1 MKKSRSNAL
10 WFGFDYFQI
19 TLLYLPVQLLYSSA
33 GFCQSF
39 HSLIYRSFVQR
50 YYSVLAGEFTGKLS
64 NSPLSRC
71 YILSLRLR
79 DPSFINNQMLN
90 ALIEINDWLVW
101 MEIDCVTRLCRV
113 PSSPISS
120 SESRD
125 LINLYFQLN
134 KLKIF
139 IDKTMICYPWYFN
152 YLIPS
157 HRHVAEIGLEAEK
170 CIP

>member
-1 MKKSRSNAL
+1 MKCTDVYATISDPT
-10 WFGFDYFQI
+10 WYDH
-19 TLLYLPVQLLYSSA
+19 VSSFA
-33 GFCQSF
+33 
-39 HSLIYRSFVQR
+39 RQR
-50 YYSVLAGEFTGKLS
+50 YWSVLACEFTGKLS
-64 NSPLSRC
+64 NPPLSRC

-79 DPSFINNQMLN
+79 DPSFINNQLLN
-90 ALIEINDWLVW
+90 LLIEINDWLVW

-170 CIP
+170 CIPQWIKFLQVWVIC